1 MSLFDYYMQTG
12 DKETVQS
19 LLSHAKRNLEA
30 FDELENRDGLI
41 DAPPY
46 TYWIDWTQLSRE
58 GASLTM
64 NGWYMIVLEN
74 NAKLFSWFGYEDDA
88 QVCREKAIRL
98 RKTLQDKYWDDEK
111 GLFVE
116 TLVHGKQVKTYDE
129 VSNGMALVV
138 GLANAAQA
146 KSVAR
151 KIAENDKTNELVKAC
166 VLMYWPIEGLFK
178 AGFGDEALEML
189 KRRYAPMLQHPEG
202 TIWEQWNLTAT
213 FEGGYW
219 SARTWG
225 IVQSEPVY
233 QPDVFKRHLLGVD
246 ILEPGMTKLSITA
259 PHAGLKSASGGV
271 PTPFGPI
278 DVSWIN
284 GNEPSCEVVI
294 PSGVTLQIDPEDRF
308 KEIKVDGSI
317 TSNLELSGPGN
328 YSIKFRN

>member
-1 MSLFDYYMQTG
+1 MI
-12 DKETVQS
+12 
-19 LLSHAKRNLEA
+19 A
-30 FDELENRDGLI
+30 LEND
-41 DAPPY
+41 
-46 TYWIDWTQLSRE
+46 
-58 GASLTM
+58 
-64 NGWYMIVLEN
+64 
-74 NAKLFSWFGYEDDA
+74 AKLFRWLGYEKEA
-88 QVCREKAIRL
+88 QVCSEKAIRI
-98 RKTLQDKYWDDEK
+98 RKALKEKFWDPEK

-116 TLVHGKQVKTYDE
+116 ALVKGKQSKTYDE
-129 VSNGMALVV
+129 ISNGMALVT
-138 GLANAAQA
+138 GLADDAQA
-146 KSVAR
+146 QSIAR
-151 KIAENDKTNELVKAC
+151 KIADNDKTGELVKATL
-166 VLMYWPIEGLFK
+166 LMYWPIEGLFK

-189 KRRYAPMLQHPEG
+189 KRRYAPMLQHSEG